1 MTKTLTELKK
11 LIEENKNFLIV
22 SHINPEGDA
31 IGSSIA
37 LALGLKKKGKS
48 VYILNKDPVPD
59 SLKFLPFSKLVSQKI
74 PSREFDVIFIVD
86 CATLERTG
94 LKELKAKTTV
104 VIDHH
109 LSKNSKLPGLAPR
122 SGAGET
128 QNSKLEWIEPKASA
142 VGELVYKLLNFLHVP
157 IDKKIATNLYT
168 SICTDTGG
176 FRFFN
181 TNSETL
187 KIASE
192 LVKAGAEPSKI
203 TKEVYE
209 NLSFNRLRLLAQSL
223 STIEKKDKIAWITVT
238 QNMFKDTKTSIQDT
252 ENLVNYP
259 RMIKDI
265 EVAVLFREDGKNSY
279 KISFRSKGK
288 VNVAKI
294 ARTFGGG
301 GHANAAGCTLN
312 GSLSEVKDKVLKVV
326 RNAVKKSDYFDR

>member
-1 MTKTLTELKK
+1 MMTKTLTEIKN
-11 LIEENKNFLIV
+11 LIEKNKNFLIV

-48 VYILNKDPVPD
+48 VYILNRNPVPD
-59 SLKFLPFSKLVSQKI
+59 ILKFLPSSKLISQKI
-74 PSREFDVIFIVD
+74 PSREFDVMFIVD

-94 LKELKAKTTV
+94 LKGLKAKKTV

-109 LSKNSKLPGLAPR
+109 LIQNSEFRIQKSEVRAPINLIDT
-122 SGAGET
+122 SASAAGE
-128 QNSKLEWIEPKASA
+128 I
-142 VGELVYKLLNFLHVP
+142 VYKLLNFLNVP

-168 SICTDTGG
+168 SIFTDTGG
-176 FRFFN
+176 FRFSN
-181 TNSETL
+181 TDSKAL

-192 LVKAGAEPSKI
+192 LVKAGAEPWRI

-209 NLSFNRLRLLAQSL
+209 SFSFDRLRLLAQCL
-223 STIEKKDKIAWITVT
+223 STIKKKDKMAWVTVT
-238 QNMFKDTKTSIQDT
+238 KSMFKNTKTSIQDT

-259 RMIKDI
+259 RMIKGI
-265 EVAVLFREDGKNSY
+265 EVAVLFREDGKKSY

-288 VNVAKI
+288 VNVSAI

-301 GHANAAGCTLN
+301 GHANAAGCEVN
-312 GSLSEVKDKVLKVV
+312 GSLSEVKKKVLRAV
-326 RNAVKKSDYFDR
+326 RNAIKNKKWLMTRC